1 MKKRAKTRIGD
12 TSARIAEPKPLM
24 ECGGCWRVYDPA
36 EGDPVWRI
44 EPGVAFADIRA
55 DWRCPKCDA
64 PREKFLRRQDGPRG
78 DRRQDRRDL
87 WRDSGDRDARRA
99 DLQ

>member
-1 MKKRAKTRIGD
+1 MKERAKTRIGD

-24 ECGGCWRVYDPA
+24 ECGGRWRVHDPA

-44 EPGVAFADIRA
+44 EPRVAFADIRA

-64 PREKFLRRQDGPRG
+64 PREKFL
-78 DRRQDRRDL
+78 
-87 WRDSGDRDARRA
+87 
-99 DLQ
+99 